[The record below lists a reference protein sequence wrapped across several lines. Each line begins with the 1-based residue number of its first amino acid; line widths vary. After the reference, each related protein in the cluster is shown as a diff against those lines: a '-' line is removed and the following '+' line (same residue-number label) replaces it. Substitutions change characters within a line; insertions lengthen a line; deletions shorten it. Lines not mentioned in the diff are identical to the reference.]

1 LDCQEEE
8 ILKSDE
14 SCISNPEIPKFLIG
28 RSGRRQQSNQNF
40 RDFGIWNAGFVRF
53 QNFRG
58 VKVSLGRALVLTI
71 SDSASVGKRE
81 DLSGPEARR
90 ILEEAGF
97 EVAAVEILPD
107 ERADIES
114 RLKRASGEGFRL
126 VVTTGGTGLSP
137 RDVTPEATLAVIDR
151 HVPGIAELMRFESL
165 KITPRAAL
173 SRAVSGIR
181 QSTLII
187 NLPGSVKGVRE
198 CLAAVRPVLAH
209 AVEVLK
215 QSSLGCG
222 E

>member
-1 LDCQEEE
+1 M
-8 ILKSDE
+8 
-14 SCISNPEIPKFLIG
+14 N
-28 RSGRRQQSNQNF
+28 
-40 RDFGIWNAGFVRF
+40 
-53 QNFRG
+53 
-58 VKVSLGRALVLTI
+58 LGKALVLTI
-71 SDSASVGKRE
+71 SDSAAAGRRE
-81 DLSGPEARR
+81 DLSGPEAGR
-90 ILEEAGF
+90 ILTETGF

-114 RLKRASGEGFRL
+114 RLRRASEEGFRL
-126 VVTTGGTGLSP
+126 VVTSGGTGLSP

-151 HVPGIAELMRFESL
+151 NVPGIAELMRVESL
-165 KITPRAAL
+165 KVTPRAAL

-198 CLAAVRPVLAH
+198 CLTAVRPILSH
-209 AVEVLK
+209 AVDVLK

>member
-1 LDCQEEE
+1 MT
-8 ILKSDE
+8 
-14 SCISNPEIPKFLIG
+14 
-28 RSGRRQQSNQNF
+28 
-40 RDFGIWNAGFVRF
+40 
-53 QNFRG
+53 
-58 VKVSLGRALVLTI
+58 LGKALVLTI
-71 SDSASVGKRE
+71 SDTAAAGRRE

-90 ILEEAGF
+90 ILAESGF

-114 RLKRASGEGFRL
+114 RLRRASEEGFQL
-126 VVTTGGTGLSP
+126 VVTSGGTGLSP

-151 HVPGIAELMRFESL
+151 NVPGIAEMMRVESL
-165 KITPRAAL
+165 KVTPRAAL

-198 CLAAVRPVLAH
+198 CLTAVRPILSH

-215 QSSLGCG
+215 QSPLNCV